1 MKVILMNE
9 EQCQK
14 DLDPVWDIT
23 NVEQVKE
30 KLNEFKELT
39 EGELVNLLYVLVW
52 CEYHPFGL
60 FKFIGI
66 EDDCMKFLYL
76 ELEWL

>member
-14 DLDPVWDIT
+14 DLHPMWDIT

-39 EGELVNLLYVLVW
+39 EGELVHLLYVQIW
-52 CEYHPFGL
+52 SEYHPFGL
-60 FKFIGI
+60 FKFIGM
-66 EDDCMKFLYL
+66 DKDCMKFQYL
-76 ELEWL
+76 EIEWL